1 MTSSK
6 QAASGGTMAG
16 RRRKAGAT
24 GAEGS
29 RSPRQEKPRT
39 YRRILVPLDGTLFA
53 EAALIPAAALAARA
67 GASLDLVSVVARDA
81 TALDLG
87 DAVEMAQPGSPE
99 FAERLTEYV
108 ERVKEGLETE
118 WGCEVTAGVLPDGDS
133 ADSLRSYV
141 DRTGIDITIAAT
153 HAEDIATR
161 AVLGRLSRAL
171 SREAPCPLLLIPAR
185 EGRQHDQGDPLHGPV
200 LSVAAVLGGDREAD
214 GEVVRHAVRM
224 ARLWS
229 APLRLLALRPADP
242 DAPTADG
249 ATGGILTEA
258 RALELVREIGGED
271 LDVDAEALA
280 GGHVAEDLVD
290 VIGELQVD
298 LLCVGRVR
306 DETLDR
312 LLRSGP
318 PGGLEEGT
326 RQAGVLI
333 CPCP

>member
-6 QAASGGTMAG
+6 QAASGGTRAG
-16 RRRKAGAT
+16 RRRMAGS

-29 RSPRQEKPRT
+29 PSPRQERPRT

-53 EAALIPAAALAARA
+53 EASLIPAAALATRA

-81 TALDLG
+81 SALDLG

-108 ERVKEGLETE
+108 ERVREGLEAE
-118 WGCEVTAGVLPDGDS
+118 WGCEVTVAVLPDGDS

-185 EGRQHDQGDPLHGPV
+185 EGRQHDRSDPLHGPV
-200 LSVAAVLGGDREAD
+200 LSVAAVLGGGREAD
-214 GEVVRHAVRM
+214 GEVVRNAVRM
-224 ARLWS
+224 ARLWN
-229 APLRLLALRPADP
+229 APLHVLALRPADP
-242 DAPTADG
+242 DARTADG
-249 ATGGILTEA
+249 ATGGMLTEA
-258 RALELVREIGGED
+258 RALELVREIGGKD

-312 LLRSGP
+312 LLRSRP

-326 RQAGVLI
+326 RQPGVLI
-333 CPCP
+333 CACP